1 METTRHPEAAVTLND
16 VNCMASCSGR
26 LAVMAGFQI
35 EAANATQHGAR
46 RGLLDRIARSNKQ
59 VELAWRDDQSLHL
72 PAIIDYFPECN
83 SIKTSIPDWQPA
95 HIALRIPPEKLP
107 EPKPPRRM
115 LSVRHY
121 WNRAVAIN
129 CQRPDARPSPCC
141 PVAAPFSTYTSSTT
155 SQGRWRWWYPWRN
168 KEPGGSAPPTGRT
181 CRKINKAGPGPDHH
195 SYGEHLHLGDFKK

>member
-1 METTRHPEAAVTLND
+1 MEEQVGESWHKIITRMETTRHQEAAVTLND

-107 EPKPPRRM
+107 EAEATQE
-115 LSVRHY
+115 
-121 WNRAVAIN
+121 NAIR
-129 CQRPDARPSPCC
+129 QALL
-141 PVAAPFSTYTSSTT
+141 
-155 SQGRWRWWYPWRN
+155 
-168 KEPGGSAPPTGRT
+168 EPGSCHQLPATRRPPQPMLPCGCTLFHLYLQH
-181 CRKINKAGPGPDHH
+181 NQPGKVEMVVPMAKNQQ
-195 SYGEHLHLGDFKK
+195 SRARA